1 MRLTTFLHKYK
12 IIFLMLILLTCSN
25 SVFAQS
31 PGSLPE
37 FLSSTERE
45 NISKENKEKDRTEAL
60 IKISVGRLGQAQ
72 VNFQAENFAL
82 ASDEIRNYGDLIDY
96 TVKYINTSVKKEGD
110 KKKLFKILDLSLR
123 RDLTVLESLRYELPG
138 KYADEANLV
147 YEQIRKAR
155 ITALGALFGKDFFP
169 DPD

>member
-1 MRLTTFLHKYK
+1 MRLTISLDKYK
-12 IIFLMLILLTCSN
+12 LIFLILILLTCAG

-37 FLSSTERE
+37 FLSETERE

-60 IKISVGRLGQAQ
+60 IKVSVGRLGQAQ

-82 ASDEIRNYGDLIDY
+82 ARDE
-96 TVKYINTSVKKEGD
+96 VKYINSSVKKEGD
-110 KKKLFKILDLSLR
+110 KKKLFKMLDLSLR